1 MTPNSSVFLCFDVT
15 LQAFRTMRNFI
26 WCLKHFNGNVMFFC
40 RRLMTEH
47 VKCLLLRCGIL
58 NSLSWRVL
66 NCFSNQAVHIWLPR
80 SVARKNNHRLGRNTR
95 EPSDWQDVGEKNLK
109 LATRGDSWGTA
120 EGTAGGTADLLGL
133 RSIRS
138 PRWEYSWEARWEYE
152 GPQPTS
158 WACDPYARHAGSTA
172 GRSV

>member
-1 MTPNSSVFLCFDVT
+1 MPSRRSLGGSAAARVVEAPRRLPEPPGGSNKYGKQVTEVPRGCPKKLHRGKMTPNSSVFLCFDVT

-80 SVARKNNHRLGRNTR
+80 SAARKKQ
-95 EPSDWQDVGEKNLK
+95 PQ
-109 LATRGDSWGTA
+109 
-120 EGTAGGTADLLGL
+120 
-133 RSIRS
+133 
-138 PRWEYSWEARWEYE
+138 AR
-152 GPQPTS
+152 
-158 WACDPYARHAGSTA
+158 
-172 GRSV
+172 